1 MRRPSSTSGWIARLP
16 AACWRILV
24 NGRAA
29 WIVLL
34 ASAALTLIG
43 IYCIDIA
50 TAREAMPGQLS
61 DTAVKQALY
70 ASAGLSACVVLA
82 IPNYRWYG
90 AASWLLLA
98 IALGLLIFL
107 LLPFVP
113 ASIVRARNG
122 ARGWIDLGPVDVQP
136 SEFAKIA
143 YVLVLSWYLR
153 YKEHHREL
161 TGLLIPAAITAVPV
175 CLIMLQPDL
184 GSASLFVPCML
195 AMLLAAGARLQHLV
209 IVVALGL
216 AAAPA
221 AYPFLKAH
229 QRERFVG
236 LFKQLKGDTS
246 ADQDINM
253 QAVTAKRLVGAGGAH
268 GAGEERARTL
278 LHFNALPER
287 HNDMVFAVV
296 CNRFGLFG
304 GVVVLLL
311 YVAWIGGSLWTA
323 AVCREDFGKHT
334 CVGLATFVASQ
345 VFINVGM
352 NIGLLP
358 IIGIT
363 LPYVSH
369 GGSSMLAMWAMTGL
383 IIGVC
388 IRQDPSKRR
397 RAGRA

>member
-1 MRRPSSTSGWIARLP
+1 MRRASPTSEWLARLP
-16 AACWRILV
+16 SDLWRTLV
-24 NGRAA
+24 NGRPA
-29 WIVLL
+29 WLVLL

-43 IYCIDIA
+43 IYCIDVA
-50 TAREAMPGQLS
+50 TARESVTGQLS
-61 DTAVKQALY
+61 ETAIKQAIY
-70 ASAGLSACVVLA
+70 AGVGLLACIAIA

-90 AASWLLLA
+90 AASWLLLG
-98 IALGLLIFL
+98 IAVCLLVFL

-113 ASIVRARNG
+113 ASIVRPRNG
-122 ARGWIDLGPVDVQP
+122 ARGWIDLGPVDLQP

-143 YVLVLSWYLR
+143 FVLVLSWYLR
-153 YKEHHREL
+153 YKEHHREF
-161 TGLLIPAAITAVPV
+161 TGLLIPAAITAIPV

-184 GSASLFVPCML
+184 GSASLFVPCLL
-195 AMLLAAGARLQHLV
+195 AMLVAAGARLQHLV
-209 IVVALGL
+209 IAVALGL

-221 AYPFLKAH
+221 AYPFLKPH

-253 QAVTAKRLVGAGGAH
+253 QAVTAKRLVGAGGER
-268 GAGEERARTL
+268 GVGDERARTL

-304 GVVVLLL
+304 GVVVLVL
-311 YVAWIGGSLWTA
+311 YVLWIGGALWA
-323 AVCREDFGKHT
+323 AGACREDFGKYA

-369 GGSSMLAMWAMTGL
+369 GGSSMLAMWATTGL
-383 IIGVC
+383 IIGISV
-388 IRQDPSKRR
+388 RQDPSRR
-397 RAGRA
+397 RERRRT